1 MLLLVHLSLQLFKL
15 RPLLLDH
22 DSHQKDFVKFT
33 SFILCK
39 QYCLEEV
46 FHKFSLSRIELIN
59 MPKPILYG
67 KNNLFIR
74 DKMAYEAKILLK
86 SENNSLSTYCRGNIK
101 RLFVIFLLKQVN
113 NASLSHLFHNFLSLL
128 IHMSCTAL

>member
-1 MLLLVHLSLQLFKL
+1 
-15 RPLLLDH
+15 
-22 DSHQKDFVKFT
+22 
-33 SFILCK
+33 
-39 QYCLEEV
+39 
-46 FHKFSLSRIELIN
+46 

-113 NASLSHLFHNFLSLL
+113 NASLSQLFHNFLSLV
-128 IHMSCTAL
+128 IPMSCTAL